1 MKSTKTDIWYDFC
14 IRETDYLPEDEYFA
28 NHFVNIILL
37 FATYIIQLSN
47 VFKYFLKNYNLC
59 EKV

>member
-14 IRETDYLPEDEYFA
+14 IRETDYLPEDEYFP